1 MTQTATRPVT
11 IDELQRAWRAVQA
24 GQFRSQSSRPGSA
37 QVETGAAAAAAR
49 WAPDER
55 VLPVLGC
62 HPQAGASTLAVA
74 IATAAAPAR
83 VLECAS
89 ASATGLAMAATAE
102 LGSGPGGWR
111 LGRRGQ
117 VELARAGDILDAP
130 SKVPLPEPPVGQI
143 GLSVLDVGW
152 EIGQLMA
159 TSTWVRE
166 TVTEATHVIASTTAT
181 IPGFRRLEIALDVL
195 APADPVVAV
204 LGAPLRRWPRH
215 LQHSLGPK
223 ATQARDAGRLHA
235 IPLDRSLAE
244 RGLSGGPIPTAVF
257 RAAEA
262 LLEQLAPGLHPTEGT
277 PQ

>member
-11 IDELQRAWRAVQA
+11 IGELQRAWRAVQD
-24 GQFRSQSSRPGSA
+24 GRFRSHSSGPGSG
-37 QVETGAAAAAAR
+37 QVETGAAAAAGR
-49 WAPDER
+49 WEPGEW

-102 LGSGPGGWR
+102 LGSSPGGWR
-111 LGRRGQ
+111 LGRRGH
-117 VELARAGDILDAP
+117 VGLARAGEILDAP
-130 SKVPLPEPPVGQI
+130 TKVPLPELPVDRI

-152 EIGQLMA
+152 ELGQVMA
-159 TSTWVRE
+159 TPTWVRA
-166 TVTEATHVIASTTAT
+166 TVTEASHVIVATTAT
-181 IPGFRRLEIALDVL
+181 APGLRRLEIALDIL

-204 LGAPLRRWPRH
+204 LGAPLRRWPRP
-215 LQHSLGPK
+215 LQRSLGPK

-235 IPLDRSLAE
+235 IPHDRSLAE
-244 RGLSGGPIPTAVF
+244 RGLTGEPIPTAVF

>member
-11 IDELQRAWRAVQA
+11 IAELQRAWHAVQA

-37 QVETGAAAAAAR
+37 QVETSAAAAAAR
-49 WAPDER
+49 WAPAER

-89 ASATGLAMAATAE
+89 ARATGLAMAATAE
-102 LGSGPGGWR
+102 LGSSPGGWR
-111 LGRRGQ
+111 LGRRGYI
-117 VELARAGDILDAP
+117 ELARAGEILDAP
-130 SKVPLPEPPVGQI
+130 SMVPLPDPPVGQI
-143 GLSVLDVGW
+143 GMSVLDVGW
-152 EIGQLMA
+152 ELSQVMA
-159 TSTWVRE
+159 TPTWVRE
-166 TVTEATHVIASTTAT
+166 TVTEAPHLIASTTAT

-215 LQHSLGPK
+215 LQRSLGPK
-223 ATQARDAGRLHA
+223 ATQARDAARLHA
-235 IPLDRSLAE
+235 IPLDRSLAQ
-244 RGLSGGPIPTAVF
+244 RGLTGEPIPTAVF

-262 LLEQLAPGLHPTEGT
+262 LLEQLGPGLHPTEGT